1 MGKQAMSER
10 RKIRVMLAE
19 DQNLVRLG
27 ICSLL
32 ELSESI
38 EVVGQVDDGSQVV
51 EGIRRYLPDVLLIDI
66 RMPKMTG
73 IDALRAMRDA
83 DCMVPTII
91 LTTFDDSQLVLEGMQ
106 AGAKGYLLKDVSLN
120 SLVDAIESVYAGRT
134 LVQPAIT
141 ERILKGLATMEPRF
155 DNLVAPEALS
165 EKEIEVLRLMA
176 GGFSN
181 REISR
186 TIHKSE
192 GTVKNQVSSI
202 LEKLGVRDRTQA
214 VLRAINLGLL

>member
-1 MGKQAMSER
+1 M
-10 RKIRVMLAE
+10 KIRVMLAE

-32 ELSESI
+32 ELSETI
-38 EVVGQVDDGSQVV
+38 DVVGQVEDGSQVV
-51 EGIRRYLPDVLLIDI
+51 EGIRKFKPDVLLVDI

-73 IDALRAMRDA
+73 IDALHAMRNE

-91 LTTFDDSQLVLEGMQ
+91 LTTFDDSQLVLEGMK

-120 SLVDAIESVYAGRT
+120 SLVTAIESVHAGGT
-134 LVQPAIT
+134 LVQPALT
-141 ERILKGLATMEPRF
+141 ERILKGLSSMEPKF
-155 DNLVAPEALS
+155 DNLVIPESLS
-165 EKEIEVLRLMA
+165 DKEVEVLRLMA

-181 REISR
+181 REISL

>member
-1 MGKQAMSER
+1 MN
-10 RKIRVMLAE
+10 KIRVMLAE

-32 ELSESI
+32 ELSERI
-38 EVVGQVDDGSQVV
+38 EVVGQVEDGSQVV
-51 EGIRRYLPDVLLIDI
+51 DGIQKYQPDVLLMDI
-66 RMPKMTG
+66 RMPRMTG
-73 IDALRAMRDA
+73 IDALHAMRQA
-83 DCMVPTII
+83 GCMVPSII

-120 SLVDAIESVYAGRT
+120 SLVGAIENVHAGGT

-141 ERILKGLATMEPRF
+141 ERILKGLSSMEPRF
-155 DNLVAPEALS
+155 DNMVAPESLS
-165 EKEIEVLRLMA
+165 DKEIEVLRLMA

-181 REISR
+181 REISH

>member
-1 MGKQAMSER
+1 
-10 RKIRVMLAE
+10 MLAE

-32 ELSESI
+32 ELSEAI
-38 EVVGQVDDGSQVV
+38 EVVGQVEDGSQVV
-51 EGIRRYLPDVLLIDI
+51 EAIRNFKPDVLLVDI

-73 IDALRAMRDA
+73 IDALHAMSKA

-91 LTTFDDSQLVLEGMQ
+91 LTTFDDTQLVLEGMN

-120 SLVDAIESVYAGRT
+120 SLVTAIESVHAGGT
-134 LVQPAIT
+134 LVQPALT
-141 ERILKGLATMEPRF
+141 ERILKGLSSMEPRF
-155 DNLVAPEALS
+155 DNLVVPESLS
-165 EKEIEVLRLMA
+165 EKEVEVLRLMA

-181 REISR
+181 REISL

>member
-1 MGKQAMSER
+1 M
-10 RKIRVMLAE
+10 KIRVMLAE

-32 ELSESI
+32 ELSETI
-38 EVVGQVDDGSQVV
+38 DVVGQVEDGSQVV
-51 EGIRRYLPDVLLIDI
+51 EGIRNFKPDVLLVDI

-73 IDALRAMRDA
+73 IDALHAMRSA

-91 LTTFDDSQLVLEGMQ
+91 LTTFDDSQLVLEGMK

-120 SLVDAIESVYAGRT
+120 SLVTAIESVHAGGT
-134 LVQPAIT
+134 LVQPALT
-141 ERILKGLATMEPRF
+141 ERILKGLSSMEPKF
-155 DNLVAPEALS
+155 DNLVVPESLS
-165 EKEIEVLRLMA
+165 DKEVEVLRLMA

-181 REISR
+181 REISL

>member
-1 MGKQAMSER
+1 MN
-10 RKIRVMLAE
+10 KIRVMLAE

-38 EVVGQVDDGSQVV
+38 EVVGQVEDGSQVV
-51 EGIRRYLPDVLLIDI
+51 EGIRRHRPDVLLMDI
-66 RMPKMTG
+66 RMPRMTG
-73 IDALRAMRDA
+73 IDALHAMREQG
-83 DCMVPTII
+83 CMVPSII
-91 LTTFDDSQLVLEGMQ
+91 LTTFDDNQLVLEGIQ
-106 AGAKGYLLKDVSLN
+106 AGAKGYLLKDVSLE
-120 SLVDAIESVYAGRT
+120 SLVNAIERVHAGRT
-134 LVQPAIT
+134 LVQPALT
-141 ERILKGLATMEPRF
+141 ERILKGLASMESFSDDTSVP
-155 DNLVAPEALS
+155 DALS
-165 EKEIEVLRLMA
+165 DKEVEVLRLMA

-181 REISR
+181 REISV

-214 VLRAINLGLL
+214 VLRAINPGLL

>member
-1 MGKQAMSER
+1 MNEHS
-10 RKIRVMLAE
+10 KIRVMLAE

-38 EVVGQVDDGSQVV
+38 EVVGQVEDGSQVV
-51 EGIRRYLPDVLLIDI
+51 DGIRTFQPDVLLIDI

-141 ERILKGLATMEPRF
+141 ERILRGLSSMEPRF

>member
-1 MGKQAMSER
+1 M
-10 RKIRVMLAE
+10 KIRVMLAE

-32 ELSESI
+32 ELSETI
-38 EVVGQVDDGSQVV
+38 DVVGQVEDGSQVV
-51 EGIRRYLPDVLLIDI
+51 EGIQKFKPDVLLVDI

-73 IDALRAMRDA
+73 IDALHAMRSEG
-83 DCMVPTII
+83 CMVPTII
-91 LTTFDDSQLVLEGMQ
+91 LTTFDDSQLVLEGMK

-120 SLVDAIESVYAGRT
+120 SLVTAIESVHAGGT
-134 LVQPAIT
+134 LVQPALT
-141 ERILKGLATMEPRF
+141 ERILKGLSSMEPKF
-155 DNLVAPEALS
+155 DNLVIPESLS
-165 EKEIEVLRLMA
+165 DKEVEVLRLMA

-181 REISR
+181 REISL